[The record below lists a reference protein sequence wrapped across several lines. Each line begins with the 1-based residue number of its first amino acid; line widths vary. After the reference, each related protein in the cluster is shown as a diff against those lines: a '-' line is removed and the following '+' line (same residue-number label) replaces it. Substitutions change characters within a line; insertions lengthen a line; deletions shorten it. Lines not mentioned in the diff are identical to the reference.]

1 LNPGSKKSTGPLV
14 HLLGLV
20 GVLCVG
26 IAIAGLWGAFAPAA
40 KAPVA
45 RVAPRTPVVA
55 AAASQAQPAGE
66 DRAHVAETGVV
77 RGAGA
82 SPYPLEVGRYWVY
95 VSEDAERGTR
105 TEVERRIVRR
115 ESRPDQ
121 ELFYFSDGTVAF
133 RQDDKIFEMGPEGG
147 VNVIPTGA
155 DPYIYRSQGLHI
167 EKQVGTTDTVMIFGG
182 QRYAHC
188 VQVITRFRPIDQPDR
203 DLRAY
208 ASYYARGIG
217 LVARELWPPAA
228 DGAPSHVLTDYGP
241 QKL

>member
-1 LNPGSKKSTGPLV
+1 MNLGSKKSTGPLV

-45 RVAPRTPVVA
+45 RAAPRTPVVA
-55 AAASQAQPAGE
+55 AAASQAKSAGE
-66 DRAHVAETGVV
+66 DRAQVAETGVA

-95 VSEDAERGTR
+95 ISEDAERGTR

-121 ELFYFSDGTVAF
+121 DLFYFSDGTVVF
-133 RQDDKIFEMGPEGG
+133 HQDDKIFEMGPEGG

-167 EKQVGTTDTVMIFGG
+167 EKQVGATDTVMIFGG

-188 VQVITRFRPIDQPDR
+188 VQVITRFHPIDEPDL
-203 DLRAY
+203 DLRVY

-217 LVARELWPPAA
+217 LVARELWPRVS
-228 DGAPSHVLTDYGP
+228 GVTPSHVLRDYGP

>member
-1 LNPGSKKSTGPLV
+1 MNPSSKKSIGLLV
-14 HLLGLV
+14 HLLGLA

-26 IAIAGLWGAFAPAA
+26 IAIAGFLGAFAPTA
-40 KAPVA
+40 KASVARDESSTLVRPVA
-45 RVAPRTPVVA
+45 IQ
-55 AAASQAQPAGE
+55 SQSVGE
-66 DRAHVAETGVV
+66 DWAEVAKTSAA
-77 RGAGA
+77 RGAGV

-95 VSEDAERGTR
+95 VSENAERGTR

-115 ESRPDQ
+115 ESRPNQ
-121 ELFYFSDGTVAF
+121 ELFYFSDGMVAF

-167 EKQVGTTDTVMIFGG
+167 EKQVGIADTVMVFGG
-182 QRYAHC
+182 QRYMHC
-188 VQVITRFRPIDQPDR
+188 VQVITRFRPVDQPDR

-208 ASYYARGIG
+208 TSYYARGIG
-217 LVARELWPPAA
+217 LVARELWPPVAG
-228 DGAPSHVLTDYGP
+228 GAPIHVLTDYGP